1 MCAQQ
6 CLAIVPVIAEPQ
18 YEAIGAGTFCT
29 VRVCVI
35 ITLVLFFLTTST
47 GISTSSKGRE
57 LITIDRK
64 FLSLM
69 SITYL
74 LT

>member
-35 ITLVLFFLTTST
+35 ITLVLFFLTTSM
-47 GISTSSKGRE
+47 SSKGRE

-64 FLSLM
+64 IFVINVDHVS
-69 SITYL
+69 TDVN
-74 LT
+74 T